1 MLTNVSRHGDNWA
14 GGPTS
19 NVKAQHVPGYA
30 GFVPQ
35 VKSENLVGKS
45 FANISGA
52 AINGEFVKGHNPP
65 VQERFKTMYET
76 EYKKE

>member
-45 FANISGA
+45 I
-52 AINGEFVKGHNPP
+52 
-65 VQERFKTMYET
+65 
-76 EYKKE
+76 